1 MNGWKRAPRP
11 TLGLI
16 FSIIIIGFAAIA
28 GIATMAGCATM
39 TTAPAEIVDV
49 AVENSESPPTP
60 EAPQTQT
67 GAEGPDA
74 VRPEGNSVSPPTP
87 EVPQTQTEAVRLGFV
102 GDVLMMTSQITGAK
116 QGDGSYDFSGS
127 FERVKALFATVD
139 VMCGNFECTLAGEE
153 AGYTQPRE
161 TLAPVTADCPA
172 PTPAPYQS
180 FNAPDELA
188 ANLRQA
194 GFDLFTT
201 ANNHSLDRDDAG
213 LFRTIKV
220 LRAAG
225 IATTGT
231 HLSEADKAKPCVLE
245 AGGMKIGFV
254 GATEMLNSTAPGLNR
269 ENEAFAVTR
278 LGRDWDALAGEI
290 AACREAGAEFII
302 LLVHWG
308 VEYENTPNS
317 AQQKQADRLIALG
330 ADAIIGSHPHVAQP
344 MEWRQ
349 AERNGES
356 IRVPVVYSLGNFIS
370 NMSQKKAK
378 MGLFARLTL
387 TRGQSGGVVCTEL
400 AYLPL
405 ACAREE
411 DSSGRKVHQVLPCFE
426 NGKLEPRSRPPGEDT
441 LALMEEASAY
451 IDQVCG
457 GENIIKIGWG
467 DVYAGKAQRNQS
479 AQ

>member
-116 QGDGSYDFSGS
+116 QGDESYDFSGS

-161 TLAPVTADCPA
+161 TQAPATAENPN

-188 ANLRQA
+188 ADLRRA

-213 LFRTIKV
+213 LFRTIEV
-220 LRAAG
+220 LRGAG
-225 IATTGT
+225 LTTTGT
-231 HLSEADKAKPCVLE
+231 HLSQADKAVPCLLERVGIKLGVL
-245 AGGMKIGFV
+245 
-254 GATEMLNSTAPGLNR
+254 GANEMLNSTAPGLNR

-302 LLVHWG
+302 WMVHWG
-308 VEYENTPNS
+308 AEYENGRNS
-317 AQQKQADRLIALG
+317 AQKKQAD
-330 ADAIIGSHPHVAQP
+330 PHVAQP